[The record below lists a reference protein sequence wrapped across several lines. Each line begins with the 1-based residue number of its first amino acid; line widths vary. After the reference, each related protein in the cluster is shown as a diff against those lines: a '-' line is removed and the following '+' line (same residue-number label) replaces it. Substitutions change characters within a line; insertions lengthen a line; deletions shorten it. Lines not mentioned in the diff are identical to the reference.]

1 MKVIFQHDK
10 KDCGV
15 ACLSMIIVRYNKY
28 YPLSTLRNKFYIGK
42 DGISL
47 LSLKDTAEN
56 IGFGTIALKLSIAEL
71 CKNDFLLPAIL
82 HWGQNH
88 FVVLHKISKC
98 FFTGKNKYTIVDPA
112 HGIISLSEEEFKFSW
127 CPEKDKGIVL
137 FLEPTDKIFNQ
148 SSKQIGRDNGININ
162 HILKY
167 IMPYKLQIIWIFIL
181 LFLGTLITFTF
192 PMFTQKLIDDGVG
205 KKNISLIFYILLAQL
220 SFFIGNI
227 IVGIIRNKKLLEI
240 GARININIISDFF
253 EKLFSLPIRFFDTKL
268 MGDFNQRIQDHQKI
282 ERFITSDGILTIFSI
297 VTLFVFLTVLGYYD
311 VKILVV
317 YFILTGVSLLWFL
330 YWLKKRKHLDY
341 FKFQRL
347 GENQDLIYEIINGVS
362 EMKLNQYEEFK
373 RKEWKR
379 LQYKLY
385 EINSRILKIE
395 QIQYSGFDFINQ
407 FKNILITFLS
417 AYIVVKGQ
425 MTLGVLLSI
434 SYILGQLNSPVNQM
448 VMFFRSLQDA
458 KLSLERL
465 NEVQSE
471 DEEEREEQ
479 VSIDNNV
486 SIKLE
491 NVSFQYEG
499 PKSPFVLKNINIVIP
514 KGKTIAI
521 VGASGSGKTT
531 LIKLLLKFY
540 EPTKGSIFY
549 GENDLKA
556 ISPSYLRKLSGVV
569 MQDGF
574 IFSDTIERNIATSDV
589 KIDYNKLNNAID
601 VANIKT
607 FIEELPLGVKTK
619 IGASG
624 NEISGGQKQRV
635 LIARAVYKNPKYI
648 FFDEAT
654 SALDAENEKAIHDN
668 LQFFLK
674 GKTAVIIAHRL
685 STVKKA
691 DNIIVLNKGEVVE
704 QGNHKELVSKK
715 GIYYNL
721 IKNQLELGN

>member
-1 MKVIFQHDK
+1 
-10 KDCGV
+10 
-15 ACLSMIIVRYNKY
+15 
-28 YPLSTLRNKFYIGK
+28 
-42 DGISL
+42 
-47 LSLKDTAEN
+47 
-56 IGFGTIALKLSIAEL
+56 
-71 CKNDFLLPAIL
+71 
-82 HWGQNH
+82 
-88 FVVLHKISKC
+88 
-98 FFTGKNKYTIVDPA
+98 
-112 HGIISLSEEEFKFSW
+112 
-127 CPEKDKGIVL
+127 
-137 FLEPTDKIFNQ
+137 
-148 SSKQIGRDNGININ
+148 
-162 HILKY
+162 
-167 IMPYKLQIIWIFIL
+167 
-181 LFLGTLITFTF
+181 
-192 PMFTQKLIDDGVG
+192 
-205 KKNISLIFYILLAQL
+205 
-220 SFFIGNI
+220 
-227 IVGIIRNKKLLEI
+227 
-240 GARININIISDFF
+240 
-253 EKLFSLPIRFFDTKL
+253 
-268 MGDFNQRIQDHQKI
+268 
-282 ERFITSDGILTIFSI
+282 
-297 VTLFVFLTVLGYYD
+297 
-311 VKILVV
+311 
-317 YFILTGVSLLWFL
+317 
-330 YWLKKRKHLDY
+330 
-341 FKFQRL
+341 
-347 GENQDLIYEIINGVS
+347 
-362 EMKLNQYEEFK
+362 MKLNQYEEFK

-556 ISPSYLRKLSGVV
+556 ISPSCLRKLSGVV

-574 IFSDTIERNIATSDV
+574 IFR
-589 KIDYNKLNNAID
+589 YNRK
-601 VANIKT
+601 
-607 FIEELPLGVKTK
+607 
-619 IGASG
+619 
-624 NEISGGQKQRV
+624 
-635 LIARAVYKNPKYI
+635 KYC
-648 FFDEAT
+648 
-654 SALDAENEKAIHDN
+654 
-668 LQFFLK
+668 
-674 GKTAVIIAHRL
+674 
-685 STVKKA
+685 
-691 DNIIVLNKGEVVE
+691 NK
-704 QGNHKELVSKK
+704 
-715 GIYYNL
+715 
-721 IKNQLELGN
+721 